1 MPSVVKKADILDKF
15 VIQLF
20 APNLQKKTNFFR
32 LLAVAQKAG
41 LWVRDALVSIRKSER
56 QRGMLLIVDDII
68 AQLTQWVSLG
78 VAMENHDYVFSKDE
92 IALVKSS
99 EVIGNMPDVLQD
111 IAIENE
117 NMQKIRN
124 KIAKAMTYPIV
135 LILFTIIAVSIL
147 LIYVVPTIVGMFPSS
162 AQLPWVTQF
171 MLNVSLFLQNNRL
184 YLALLV
190 FVFGGVVHMLYK
202 YFLPFKILFDK
213 LFLSIPVIEGV
224 VKTFYMYRFS
234 KLLGQ
239 FYTAWLSVTVWLMLM
254 KDVFQNF
261 FYQKKALE
269 IKEDLES
276 WFSFAEAMEGSVL
289 FDAIL
294 VQIIYVG
301 EDTWNIAEV
310 LLKMA
315 DYYRDMLDT
324 KIGILMSLIE
334 PFLLAFVAI
343 VIGIVVWSIFLPMAE
358 LVNVIQ

>member
-1 MPSVVKKADILDKF
+1 MEVTKAGMIDKF

-20 APNLQKKTNFFR
+20 APDLQKKTNFFR
-32 LLAVAQKAG
+32 LLAVAQKAWLG
-41 LWVRDALVSIRKSER
+41 VRDALVSIRKSER
-56 QRGMLLIVDDII
+56 QRGMILIIDDLIQ
-68 AQLTQWVSLG
+68 QLTQGISLG
-78 VAMENHDYVFSKDE
+78 NAMANHDYVFDKDE

-111 IAIENE
+111 IAIDNE

-124 KIAKAMTYPIV
+124 KISKAMAYPIV
-135 LILFTIIAVSIL
+135 LMIFTVIAVSIL
-147 LIYVVPTIVGMFPSS
+147 LIYVVPTIVQMFPAGAS
-162 AQLPWVTQF
+162 LPWVTEF
-171 MLNVSLFLQNNRL
+171 MLQTSWFLQNNWFL
-184 YLALLV
+184 LCLLIALTLWV
-190 FVFGGVVHMLYK
+190 LHMLYK
-202 YFLPFKILFDK
+202 YFLPFKVFVDK
-213 LFLSIPVIEGV
+213 LLLSLPVVWWV

-239 FYTAWLSVTVWLMLM
+239 FYIAWLSVTMGLALM
-254 KDVFQNF
+254 KEIFQNF
-261 FYQKKALE
+261 FYQKKVLE

-294 VQIIYVG
+294 IQIIYVG

-310 LLKMA
+310 LLKMS

-343 VIGIVVWSIFLPMAE
+343 VIGMVVGSIFLPMAE

>member
-1 MPSVVKKADILDKF
+1 MEVTKAGMIDKL

-20 APNLQKKTNFFR
+20 APDLQKKTNFFR

-41 LWVRDALVSIRKSER
+41 LGVRDALVSIRKSER
-56 QRGMLLIVDDII
+56 QRGMLLIIDDLIQ
-68 AQLTQWVSLG
+68 QLTQGISLG
-78 VAMENHDYVFSKDE
+78 NAMANHDYVFDKDE

-111 IAIENE
+111 IAIDNE

-124 KIAKAMTYPIV
+124 KISKAMAYPI
-135 LILFTIIAVSIL
+135 ILMIFTVIAVSIL
-147 LIYVVPTIVGMFPSS
+147 LIYVVPTIVGMFPVGAS
-162 AQLPWVTQF
+162 LPWVTEF
-171 MLNVSLFLQNNRL
+171 MLQTSSFLQNNWFL
-184 YLALLV
+184 LCLFIALVLWV
-190 FVFGGVVHMLYK
+190 LHMLYK
-202 YFLPFKILFDK
+202 YFLPFKVFVDK
-213 LFLSIPVIEGV
+213 LLLSLPVVWWV

-239 FYTAWLSVTVWLMLM
+239 FYIAWLSVTMGLALM
-254 KDVFQNF
+254 KEIFQNF
-261 FYQKKALE
+261 FYQKKVLE

-276 WFSFAEAMEGSVL
+276 WFSFAEAMEGSIL

-294 VQIIYVG
+294 IQIIYVG

-310 LLKMA
+310 LLKMS

-343 VIGIVVWSIFLPMAE
+343 VIGMVVGSIFLPMAE

>member
-1 MPSVVKKADILDKF
+1 MEVQKAGMIDKF

-20 APNLQKKTNFFR
+20 APDLQKKTNFFR

-41 LWVRDALVSIRKSER
+41 LGVRDALVSIRKSER
-56 QRGMLLIVDDII
+56 QRGMILIIDDLIQ
-68 AQLTQWVSLG
+68 QLTQGISLG
-78 VAMENHDYVFSKDE
+78 AAMENHDYVFDKDE

-99 EVIGNMPDVLQD
+99 EVIGNMPDVLHD
-111 IAIENE
+111 IAVDNE

-124 KIAKAMTYPIV
+124 KISKAMAYPI
-135 LILFTIIAVSIL
+135 ILLFFTVIAVSIL
-147 LIYVVPTIVGMFPSS
+147 LIYVVPTIVGMFP
-162 AQLPWVTQF
+162 AWANLPWVTEF
-171 MLNVSLFLQNNRL
+171 MLQTSDFLQNNRL
-184 YLALLV
+184 LLILLV
-190 FVFGGVVHMLYK
+190 ALAAGIIHMLYK
-202 YFLPFKILFDK
+202 YFLPFKVFVDK
-213 LFLSIPVIEGV
+213 MFLSLPVVGGV

-234 KLLGQ
+234 KLLWQ
-239 FYTAWLSVTVWLMLM
+239 FYIAGLSVTAWLALM
-254 KDVFQNF
+254 KDIFQNF

-301 EDTWNIAEV
+301 EDTGNIAEV
-310 LLKMA
+310 LLKMS

-343 VIGIVVWSIFLPMAE
+343 VIGMVVGSIFLPMAE

>member
-1 MPSVVKKADILDKF
+1 MDVRKVGMLDKF

-20 APNLQKKTNFFR
+20 GPSLQKKTNFFR

-41 LWVRDALVSIRKSER
+41 LSVRDALVSIRKSEK
-56 QRGMLLIVDDII
+56 QRGMILIIDDII

-78 VAMENHDYVFSKDE
+78 SAMENHDYVFSKEE
-92 IALVKSS
+92 IALIKSS

-111 IAIENE
+111 ISVENE

-124 KIAKAMTYPIV
+124 KIAKAMAYPIV
-135 LILFTIIAVSIL
+135 LIVFTVIAVSIL
-147 LIYVVPTIVGMFPSS
+147 LIYVVPTIVGMFPVG
-162 AQLPWVTQF
+162 AALPRVTTF
-171 MLNVSLFLQNNRL
+171 MLDVSSFLQNARFF
-184 YLALLV
+184 LLLLIV
-190 FVFGGVVHMLYK
+190 LLWAGLHMLYK
-202 YFLPFKILFDK
+202 YFLPFKMLVDK
-213 LFLSIPVIEGV
+213 LLLSLPVVGSV
-224 VKTFYMYRFS
+224 VKTFYMYRFA

-239 FYTAWLSVTVWLMLM
+239 FYIAGLSITIGLVLM
-254 KDVFQNF
+254 KDIFQNF

-269 IKEDLES
+269 IKDDLES
-276 WFSFAEAMEGSVL
+276 WFSFAEAMEWSPL

-294 VQIIYVG
+294 IQIMYVG
-301 EDTWNIAEV
+301 EDTGNIADV

-324 KIGILMSLIE
+324 KISILMSLIE

-343 VIGIVVWSIFLPMAE
+343 IIGIVVWSIFLPMAE

>member
-1 MPSVVKKADILDKF
+1 MEITKAGMIDKF

-20 APNLQKKTNFFR
+20 APDLQKKTNFFR
-32 LLAVAQKAG
+32 LLAVAQKAWLG
-41 LWVRDALVSIRKSER
+41 VRDALVSIRKSER
-56 QRGMLLIVDDII
+56 QRGMILIIDDLIQ
-68 AQLTQWVSLG
+68 QLTQWVSLG
-78 VAMENHDYVFSKDE
+78 NAMTNHDYVFDKDE

-111 IAIENE
+111 IAVDNE

-124 KIAKAMTYPIV
+124 KISKAMAYPI
-135 LILFTIIAVSIL
+135 ILMIFTVIAVSIL
-147 LIYVVPTIVGMFPSS
+147 LIYVVPTIVGMFPAGAS
-162 AQLPWVTQF
+162 LPWVTAF
-171 MLNVSLFLQNNRL
+171 MLKTSAFLQNNWFL
-184 YLALLV
+184 LCLLIALTLWV
-190 FVFGGVVHMLYK
+190 LHMLYK
-202 YFLPFKILFDK
+202 YFLPFKVFVDK
-213 LFLSIPVIEGV
+213 LLLSLPVVWSV

-239 FYTAWLSVTVWLMLM
+239 FYIAWLSVTMGLALM
-254 KDVFQNF
+254 KEIFQNF
-261 FYQKKALE
+261 FYQKKVLE

-294 VQIIYVG
+294 IQIIYVG

-310 LLKMA
+310 LLKMS

-343 VIGIVVWSIFLPMAE
+343 VIGMVVGSIFLPMAE